1 MRETLPKADSDNNN
15 HFEQRSPLHR
25 LQINLTCA
33 NQMRYNPRA
42 MLPIEHI
49 RGEILEAVRE
59 PGFCVLLSA
68 PTGSGKSTRV
78 PGMLMEAGWGER
90 GTIIV
95 VQPRRLAAR
104 LLAGYVARQ
113 FPCRL
118 GQEVGYTVRF
128 DSQRSAATRIL
139 FVTDGIL
146 ERRLTEDP
154 ELRGVSAVIFDEV
167 HERRLSG
174 DLCLARVLQLQSGAR
189 PDIGVFVMS
198 ATLELDKLQG
208 YLPQARVLRAE
219 GRLYPVE
226 IGYQPPVP
234 VRNKFGYV
242 QPPPVWEQCAAA
254 VKQLVEQPDCGDVL
268 VFLPGAYE
276 IRRTVEIL
284 ENVGWMR
291 GRDVFALHGQLPPEA
306 QAQAVEKGDKPRVI
320 VSTNIAETSLTIEG
334 VRAVVDSGTAREARW
349 DPLRGIS
356 TLHVVPVSQ
365 AQAEQRAGRAGRLG
379 PGRCIRLW
387 SEAEHRRR
395 APFPA
400 PEVHRADISQAFLN
414 LLAWGCRGL
423 GDIRRFPWPD
433 APTEAETQ
441 RAWQLLEELGAATPQ
456 GITPTGQRM
465 LRHPLPPV
473 LARLLVAGEE
483 HGCSTEMAAIAALL
497 QGENIA
503 TAGGLAASLRHE
515 DDFTDFQAEW
525 RALQAAAQ
533 LHFNPQE
540 CGKLGIMA
548 RAAREVAQAFRQM
561 CRDRQK
567 EPDFAAARNG
577 VVRGLLG
584 SFPDHVAARNST
596 ATSTARL
603 CKRRGGSIAGD
614 SVAREA
620 AVFLAAE
627 MTEVGGKNVETRLS
641 RCTTLQLSDLCLH
654 EDDIAVYDTARR
666 RVLNFH
672 RHLYR
677 DLVIAEKEGGDA
689 APDAA
694 APLLAEQVVRGN
706 LRLEGWDGHVLQWI
720 NRLTCLRNAMPEL
733 EMPDFGE
740 EDRLVAITMLCE
752 GAVCYK
758 DIQNRPVL
766 PILGEWLSPWQ
777 KECLN
782 KYAPKALK
790 LANGREVKLLY
801 REDGTPTFGLKCQL
815 LFGVPQTPVI
825 AEGRV
830 KCLVEILAPNQ
841 RPYQITSDLASF
853 WRNGYPQMKK
863 DLAGRYPRHDW
874 PDSAPDA

>member
-1 MRETLPKADSDNNN
+1 
-15 HFEQRSPLHR
+15 
-25 LQINLTCA
+25 
-33 NQMRYNPRA
+33 
-42 MLPIEHI
+42 MLPIEQI
-49 RGEILEAVRE
+49 RGEILEAVKE

-78 PGMLMEAGWGER
+78 PGMLMEAGWGEK

-104 LLAGYVARQ
+104 LLAAYVARQ

-174 DLCLARVLQLQSGAR
+174 DLCLARVLELQRSAR
-189 PDIGVFVMS
+189 PEIGVFVMS

-208 YLPQARVLRAE
+208 YLPQATVLRAE
-219 GRLYPVE
+219 GRLFPVE
-226 IGYQPPVP
+226 VSYMPPVP

-254 VKQLVEQPDCGDVL
+254 VRQLVEQPESGDVL
-268 VFLPGAYE
+268 VFLPGVYE

-284 ENVGWMR
+284 EQVGWMH

-306 QAQAVEKGDKPRVI
+306 QARAVEHGSRPRVI

-334 VRAVVDSGTAREARW
+334 VRSVVDCGTAREARW

-356 TLHVVPVSQ
+356 TLHIVPISQ

-387 SEAEHRRR
+387 SEAEQRRR

-400 PEVHRADISQAFLN
+400 PEVHRADISQAYLN

-433 APTEAETQ
+433 APTEAESS
-441 RAWQLLEELGAATPQ
+441 RAWQLLEELGAADSQ
-456 GITPTGQRM
+456 GITPTGRQM
-465 LRHPLPPV
+465 LRYPLPPV
-473 LARLLVAGEE
+473 LARLLVAGDEF
-483 HGCSTEMAAIAALL
+483 GCTAEMAAIAALL

-503 TAGGLAASLRHE
+503 MASGLHPSLRH
-515 DDFTDFQAEW
+515 DGDFTDFQAEW
-525 RALQAAAQ
+525 RALQTAVR
-533 LHFNPQE
+533 LNYNPQE

-548 RAAREVAQAFRQM
+548 RAAREVAMAFRQM
-561 CRDRQK
+561 LDHRSA
-567 EPDFAAARNG
+567 EPDFTAHRQG

-584 SFPDHVAARNST
+584 SFPAHVAARNGT
-596 ATSTARL
+596 ATGPARL
-603 CKRRGGSIAGD
+603 CNRRGGSIEAD
-614 SVAREA
+614 SVARQCE
-620 AVFLAAE
+620 VFLAAE
-627 MTEVGGKNVETRLS
+627 MTEVGGKSVETRLS
-641 RCTTLQLSDLCLH
+641 RCTGLTTADLITR
-654 EDDIAVYDTARR
+654 EDDVAVYDPARK
-666 RVLNFH
+666 RVLNH
-672 RHLYR
+672 RCTLYR
-677 DLVIAEKEGGDA
+677 DLVLLEKETGDA
-689 APDAA
+689 APEAA

-720 NRLTCLRNAMPEL
+720 NRLTCLRTAMPDLEL
-733 EMPDFGE
+733 PDFGE

-752 GAVCYK
+752 GAVSYK
-758 DIQNRPVL
+758 EIQNRPVL

-777 KECLN
+777 RECLN
-782 KYAPKALK
+782 KYAPKALR
-790 LANGREVKLLY
+790 LPNGREVKLLY
-801 REDGTPTFGLKCQL
+801 REDGTPVFGLKCQL
-815 LFGVPQTPVI
+815 LFGVPHTPTI

-874 PDSAPDA
+874 PPTAPDA

>member
-1 MRETLPKADSDNNN
+1 MRP
-15 HFEQRSPLHR
+15 
-25 LQINLTCA
+25 
-33 NQMRYNPRA
+33 A
-42 MLPIEHI
+42 MLPIEQI
-49 RGEILEAVRE
+49 RGEILEAVKE

-78 PGMLMEAGWGER
+78 PGMLLEAGCGER

-154 ELRGVSAVIFDEV
+154 ELHGVSAVIFDEV

-174 DLCLARVLQLQSGAR
+174 DLCLARVLELQRGAR

-208 YLPQARVLRAE
+208 YLPQATVLRAE
-219 GRLYPVE
+219 GRLYPVQVS
-226 IGYQPPVP
+226 YLPPVP

-254 VKQLVEQPDCGDVL
+254 VRQLVEQPESGDVL

-284 ENVGWMR
+284 EQVGWMR
-291 GRDVFALHGQLPPEA
+291 GRDVFALHGQLTPEA
-306 QAQAVEKGDKPRVI
+306 QARAVECGSRPRVI

-334 VRAVVDSGTAREARW
+334 VRSVVDSGTAREARW
-349 DPLRGIS
+349 DPQRGIS
-356 TLHVVPVSQ
+356 TLHIVPISQ
-365 AQAEQRAGRAGRLG
+365 AQAEQRTGRAGRLG

-414 LLAWGCRGL
+414 LLAWGCRSL

-433 APTEAETQ
+433 APTEAETT
-441 RAWQLLEELGAATPQ
+441 RAWQLLEELGAADAA
-456 GITPTGQRM
+456 GITPMGRQM
-465 LRHPLPPV
+465 LRYPLPPV

-483 HGCSTEMAAIAALL
+483 YGCPAEMAAIAALL

-503 TAGGLAASLRHE
+503 TASGLHPSLRQE
-515 DDFTDFQAEW
+515 GDFTDFQAEW
-525 RALQAAAQ
+525 RALQTAVR
-533 LHFNPQE
+533 LNYNPQE
-540 CGKLGIMA
+540 CGRLGIMA
-548 RAAREVAQAFRQM
+548 RAAREVAMAFRQM
-561 CRDRQK
+561 LDHRGA
-567 EPDFAAARNG
+567 EPDFTAHRQG
-577 VVRGLLG
+577 VVHGLLG
-584 SFPDHVAARNST
+584 SFPAHVAARNST
-596 ATSTARL
+596 ATGTARL
-603 CKRRGGSIAGD
+603 CKRRGGSIAAD
-614 SVAREA
+614 SIARNCEI
-620 AVFLAAE
+620 FLAAE
-627 MTEVGGKNVETRLS
+627 MTEVGGKSVETRLS
-641 RCTTLQLSDLCLH
+641 RCTGLTTADLITG
-654 EDDIAVYDTARR
+654 EADVAMYDPARK
-666 RVLNFH
+666 RVLNYH
-672 RHLYR
+672 RTLYR
-677 DLVIAEKEGGDA
+677 DLVLTEKETGDA
-689 APDAA
+689 TPEAA

-706 LRLEGWDGHVLQWI
+706 LRLEGWDGHVLQWL
-720 NRLTCLRNAMPEL
+720 NRLTCLRTAMPEL
-733 EMPDFGE
+733 ELPEFSE

-752 GAVCYK
+752 GAVSYK
-758 DIQNRPVL
+758 EIQTRPVL

-777 KECLN
+777 RECLN
-782 KYAPKALK
+782 KYAPKAIRLP
-790 LANGREVKLLY
+790 NGREVKLLY
-801 REDGTPTFGLKCQL
+801 REDGTPVFGLKCQL
-815 LFGVPQTPVI
+815 LFGVPHTPTI

-841 RPYQITSDLASF
+841 RPYQITADLASF

-863 DLAGRYPRHDW
+863 ELAGRYPRHDW
-874 PDSAPDA
+874 PPTAPDA

>member
-1 MRETLPKADSDNNN
+1 MRA
-15 HFEQRSPLHR
+15 Q
-25 LQINLTCA
+25 
-33 NQMRYNPRA
+33 
-42 MLPIEHI
+42 MLPIEQI
-49 RGEILEAVRE
+49 RSEILEAVRQ

-78 PGMLMEAGWGER
+78 PGMLLEAGWGEK

-146 ERRLTEDP
+146 ERRLTEAP
-154 ELRGVSAVIFDEV
+154 GLRGVSAVIFDEV

-174 DLCLARVLQLQSGAR
+174 DLCLARVLELQRSSR

-198 ATLELDKLQG
+198 ATLELDKLQS
-208 YLPQARVLRAE
+208 YLPQATVLRAE

-226 IGYQPPVP
+226 VSYRQPVP
-234 VRNKFGYV
+234 VRNKSGYV
-242 QPPPVWEQCAAA
+242 QAPPVWEQCAEA
-254 VKQLVEQPDCGDVL
+254 VRELVEQPDCGDVL

-284 ENVGWMR
+284 ENAGWMR
-291 GRDVFALHGQLPPEA
+291 GRDVFALHGQLTPEA
-306 QAQAVEKGDKPRVI
+306 QACAVECGSRPRVI

-334 VRAVVDSGTAREARW
+334 VRSVVDSGTARESRW

-356 TLHVVPVSQ
+356 TLHVVPISQ

-387 SEAEHRRR
+387 SEAGHRRR

-414 LLAWGCRGL
+414 LLCWGCRNL

-433 APTEAETQ
+433 APTEAETA
-441 RAWQLLEELGAATPQ
+441 RAWQLLVELGAASEAGLTPI
-456 GITPTGQRM
+456 GRKM
-465 LRHPLPPV
+465 LQYPLPPV
-473 LARLLVAGEE
+473 LARLLVAGDES
-483 HGCSTEMAAIAALL
+483 GCPTEMAAIAALL
-497 QGENIA
+497 QGEDIA
-503 TAGGLAASLRHE
+503 LNTGLHPSLRQE
-515 DDFTDFQAEW
+515 DDFSDFQAGW
-525 RALQAAAQ
+525 RAVETAAQ
-533 LHFNPQE
+533 LNFNPQE
-540 CGKLGIMA
+540 CSRLGIMA
-548 RAAREVAQAFRQM
+548 RAAREIIQSFRQM
-561 CRDRQK
+561 LPGRP
-567 EPDFAAARNG
+567 ETPDFAAHRAG
-577 VVRGLLG
+577 IVAGLLG
-584 SFPDHVAARNST
+584 SFPAHVAARNNT

-603 CKRRGGSIAGD
+603 CNRRGGSIAAD
-614 SVAREA
+614 SVAKNA
-620 AVFLAAE
+620 GIFLAAE
-627 MTEVGGKNVETRLS
+627 ITEVGGKSVETRLGK
-641 RCTTLQLSDLCLH
+641 CTIVQLADLPTT
-654 EDDIAVYDTARR
+654 EDDAATYDPARK

-672 RHLYR
+672 RTLYR
-677 DLVIAEKEGGDA
+677 DLVLTEKETGDA

-694 APLLAEQVVRGN
+694 APLLAGQVVRGN

-720 NRLTCLRNAMPEL
+720 NRLTCLRAAMPEL
-733 EMPDFGE
+733 ELPGFGE

-777 KECLN
+777 RECLN
-782 KYAPKALK
+782 KYAPKAIRLP
-790 LANGREVKLLY
+790 NGREVRLLY
-801 REDGTPTFGLKCQL
+801 REDGIPVFGLKCQL
-815 LFGVPQTPVI
+815 LFGVPHTPTV

-874 PDSAPDA
+874 PDTAPDA

>member
-1 MRETLPKADSDNNN
+1 
-15 HFEQRSPLHR
+15 
-25 LQINLTCA
+25 
-33 NQMRYNPRA
+33 
-42 MLPIEHI
+42 MLPIEQI
-49 RGEILEAVRE
+49 RSEILEAVRQ

-78 PGMLMEAGWGER
+78 PGMLLEAGWGGK

-154 ELRGVSAVIFDEV
+154 ELRGVSAVVFDEV

-174 DLCLARVLQLQSGAR
+174 DLCLARVLELQRSSR
-189 PDIGVFVMS
+189 PEIGVFVMS
-198 ATLELDKLQG
+198 ATLELDKLQN
-208 YLPQARVLRAE
+208 YLPQATVLRAE

-226 IGYQPPVP
+226 VSYMPPVP

-242 QPPPVWEQCAAA
+242 QAPPVWEQCAEA
-254 VKQLVEQPDCGDVL
+254 VRELVEQPDCGDVL

-284 ENVGWMR
+284 EQVGWMK
-291 GRDVFALHGQLPPEA
+291 GRDVFALHGQLTPEA
-306 QAQAVEKGDKPRVI
+306 QARAVECANRPRVI

-334 VRAVVDSGTAREARW
+334 VRSVVDSGTARESRW

-356 TLHVVPVSQ
+356 TLHIVPISQ

-414 LLAWGCRGL
+414 LLCWGCRNL

-433 APTEAETQ
+433 APTEAETA
-441 RAWQLLEELGAATPQ
+441 RAWQLLVDLGAASEAGLTPI
-456 GITPTGQRM
+456 GRKM
-465 LRHPLPPV
+465 LQYPLPPV
-473 LARLLVAGEE
+473 LARLLVAGDES
-483 HGCSTEMAAIAALL
+483 GCRTEMAAIAALL
-497 QGENIA
+497 QGEDIA
-503 TAGGLAASLRHE
+503 LNTGLHPSLRLE
-515 DDFTDFQAEW
+515 DDFSDFQAEW
-525 RALQAAAQ
+525 RAVEAAAR
-533 LHFNPQE
+533 LNFNTQE
-540 CGKLGIMA
+540 CGRLGIMA
-548 RAAREVAQAFRQM
+548 RAAREIIQSFRQM
-561 CRDRQK
+561 LPGRP
-567 EPDFAAARNG
+567 EMPDFAAHRAG
-577 VVRGLLG
+577 IVAGLLG
-584 SFPDHVAARNST
+584 SFPAHVAARNQS

-603 CKRRGGSIAGD
+603 CQRRGGSTPSD
-614 SVAREA
+614 SVARNA

-627 MTEVGGKNVETRLS
+627 ITEIGGKGVETRLS
-641 RCTTLQLSDLCLH
+641 KCTILTPEALPTT
-654 EDDIAVYDTARR
+654 EDDIAVYDPARK
-666 RVLNFH
+666 RVFSHH
-672 RHLYR
+672 RILYR
-677 DLVIAEKEGGDA
+677 DLVIAEKETGDA
-689 APDAA
+689 APDDA

-720 NRLTCLRNAMPEL
+720 NRLTCLRQAMPEL
-733 EMPDFGE
+733 ELPEFGE
-740 EDRLVAITMLCE
+740 EDRLVAITMICE
-752 GAVCYK
+752 GAVSYK
-758 DIQNRPVL
+758 EIQNRPVL

-777 KECLN
+777 RECLN
-782 KYAPKALK
+782 RYAPKAIK
-790 LANGREVKLLY
+790 LANGREVRLLY

-815 LFGVPQTPVI
+815 LFGVPQTPTI

-830 KCLVEILAPNQ
+830 RCLVEILAPNQ
-841 RPYQITSDLASF
+841 RPYQITSDLSSF

-874 PDSAPDA
+874 PDTAPDA

>member
-1 MRETLPKADSDNNN
+1 MRP
-15 HFEQRSPLHR
+15 
-25 LQINLTCA
+25 
-33 NQMRYNPRA
+33 A
-42 MLPIEHI
+42 MLPIEQI
-49 RGEILEAVRE
+49 RGEILEAVKE

-78 PGMLMEAGWGER
+78 PGMLLEAGWGER

-174 DLCLARVLQLQSGAR
+174 DLCLARVLELQRGAR
-189 PDIGVFVMS
+189 PEIGVFVMS

-208 YLPQARVLRAE
+208 YLPQATVLRAE
-219 GRLYPVE
+219 GRLYPVQVS
-226 IGYQPPVP
+226 YMPPVP

-242 QPPPVWEQCAAA
+242 QPPPVWEQCSAA
-254 VKQLVEQPDCGDVL
+254 VRKLVEQPESGDVL

-284 ENVGWMR
+284 EQVGWMR
-291 GRDVFALHGQLPPEA
+291 GRDVFALHGQLTPEA
-306 QAQAVEKGDKPRVI
+306 QARAVECGSRPRVI

-334 VRAVVDSGTAREARW
+334 VRSVVDSGTAREARW

-356 TLHVVPVSQ
+356 TLHVVPISQ
-365 AQAEQRAGRAGRLG
+365 AQAEQRTGRAGRLG

-414 LLAWGCRGL
+414 LLAWGCRSL

-433 APTEAETQ
+433 APTEAETV
-441 RAWQLLEELGAATPQ
+441 RAWQLLEDLGAADNN
-456 GITPTGQRM
+456 GLTPTGYQM
-465 LRHPLPPV
+465 LQYPLPPV

-483 HGCSTEMAAIAALL
+483 YGCEVEMAAVAALL
-497 QGENIA
+497 QGEDIA
-503 TAGGLAASLRHE
+503 LSSGLATSLRHE
-515 DDFTDFQAEW
+515 DDYTDFQAEW
-525 RALQAAAQ
+525 RAVQAAGQ
-533 LHFNPQE
+533 LHYAPAACN
-540 CGKLGIMA
+540 KLGIMA
-548 RAAREVAQAFRQM
+548 RAAREITKSFRQIL
-561 CRDRQK
+561 RNTPG
-567 EPDFAAARNG
+567 EPDFDTHRHGIVA
-577 VVRGLLG
+577 GLLH
-584 SFPDHVAARNST
+584 SFPRHVAARNQS

-603 CKRRGGSIAGD
+603 CQRRGGSTPGD
-614 SVAREA
+614 SVARNA

-627 MTEVGGKNVETRLS
+627 ITEIGGKSVETRLS
-641 RCTTLQLSDLCLH
+641 KCTILTPEALPTT
-654 EDDIAVYDTARR
+654 EDDIAVYDPARK
-666 RVLNFH
+666 RVFSHH
-672 RHLYR
+672 RILYR
-677 DLVIAEKEGGDA
+677 DLVIAEKETGDA
-689 APDAA
+689 TPDDA
-694 APLLAEQVVRGN
+694 APLLAEQVVREN

-720 NRLTCLRNAMPEL
+720 NRLTCLRQAMPEL
-733 EMPDFGE
+733 ELPEFGE
-740 EDRLVAITMLCE
+740 EDRLVAITMICE
-752 GAVCYK
+752 GAVSYK
-758 DIQNRPVL
+758 EIQNRPVL

-777 KECLN
+777 RECLN
-782 KYAPKALK
+782 RYAPKAIK
-790 LANGREVKLLY
+790 LANGREVRLLY

-815 LFGVPQTPVI
+815 LFGVPQTPTI

-830 KCLVEILAPNQ
+830 RCLVEILAPNQ
-841 RPYQITSDLASF
+841 RPYQITSDLSSF

-874 PDSAPDA
+874 PDTAPDA

>member
-1 MRETLPKADSDNNN
+1 MRP
-15 HFEQRSPLHR
+15 
-25 LQINLTCA
+25 
-33 NQMRYNPRA
+33 A
-42 MLPIEHI
+42 MLPIEQI
-49 RGEILEAVRE
+49 RGEILEAVKE

-78 PGMLMEAGWGER
+78 PGMLLEAGCGER

-174 DLCLARVLQLQSGAR
+174 DLCLARVLELQRGAR
-189 PDIGVFVMS
+189 PEIGVFVMS

-208 YLPQARVLRAE
+208 YLPQATVLRAE
-219 GRLYPVE
+219 GRLYPVQVS
-226 IGYQPPVP
+226 YMPPVP

-254 VKQLVEQPDCGDVL
+254 VRQLVEQPESGDVL

-284 ENVGWMR
+284 EQVGWMR
-291 GRDVFALHGQLPPEA
+291 GRDVFALHGQLTPEA
-306 QAQAVEKGDKPRVI
+306 QARAVECGSRPRVI

-334 VRAVVDSGTAREARW
+334 VRSVVDSGTAREARW
-349 DPLRGIS
+349 DPQRGIS
-356 TLHVVPVSQ
+356 TLHVVPISQ
-365 AQAEQRAGRAGRLG
+365 AQAEQRTGRAGRLG

-414 LLAWGCRGL
+414 LLAWGCRSL

-433 APTEAETQ
+433 APTEAETT
-441 RAWQLLEELGAATPQ
+441 RAWQLLEELGAADSQ
-456 GITPTGQRM
+456 GITPTGRQM
-465 LRHPLPPV
+465 LRYPLPPV

-483 HGCSTEMAAIAALL
+483 YGCPAEMAAIAALL

-503 TAGGLAASLRHE
+503 TASGLHPSLRQE
-515 DDFTDFQAEW
+515 GDFTDFQAEW
-525 RALQAAAQ
+525 RALQTAVR
-533 LHFNPQE
+533 LNYNPQE
-540 CGKLGIMA
+540 CGRLGIMA

-561 CRDRQK
+561 LDHRGA
-567 EPDFAAARNG
+567 EPDFTAHRQG

-584 SFPDHVAARNST
+584 SFPAHVAARNST

-603 CKRRGGSIAGD
+603 CKRRGGCIAADSIA
-614 SVAREA
+614 RNCEI
-620 AVFLAAE
+620 FLAAE
-627 MTEVGGKNVETRLS
+627 MTEVGGKSVETRLS
-641 RCTTLQLSDLCLH
+641 RCTGLTTADLITG
-654 EDDIAVYDTARR
+654 EADVAMYDPARK
-666 RVLNFH
+666 RVLNYH
-672 RHLYR
+672 RTLYR
-677 DLVIAEKEGGDA
+677 DLVLTEKETGDA
-689 APDAA
+689 TPEAA

-706 LRLEGWDGHVLQWI
+706 LRLEGWDGHVLQWL
-720 NRLTCLRNAMPEL
+720 NRLTCLRAAMPEL
-733 EMPDFGE
+733 ELPGFSE

-752 GAVCYK
+752 GAVSYK
-758 DIQNRPVL
+758 EIQTRPVL

-777 KECLN
+777 RECLN
-782 KYAPKALK
+782 KYAPKALR
-790 LANGREVKLLY
+790 LPNGREVKLLY
-801 REDGTPTFGLKCQL
+801 REDGTPVFGLKCQL
-815 LFGVPQTPVI
+815 LFGVPHTPTI

-874 PDSAPDA
+874 PPTAPDA

>member
-1 MRETLPKADSDNNN
+1 MRP
-15 HFEQRSPLHR
+15 
-25 LQINLTCA
+25 
-33 NQMRYNPRA
+33 A
-42 MLPIEHI
+42 MLPIEQI
-49 RGEILEAVRE
+49 RGEILEAVKE

-78 PGMLMEAGWGER
+78 PGMLLEAGCGER

-174 DLCLARVLQLQSGAR
+174 DLCLARVLELQRGAR
-189 PDIGVFVMS
+189 PEIGVFVMS

-208 YLPQARVLRAE
+208 YLPQATVLRAE
-219 GRLYPVE
+219 GRLYPVQVS
-226 IGYQPPVP
+226 YMPPVP

-242 QPPPVWEQCAAA
+242 QPPPVWEQCSAA
-254 VKQLVEQPDCGDVL
+254 VRKLVEQPESGDVL

-284 ENVGWMR
+284 EQVGWMR
-291 GRDVFALHGQLPPEA
+291 GRDVFALHGQLTPEA
-306 QAQAVEKGDKPRVI
+306 QARAVECGSRPRVI
-320 VSTNIAETSLTIEG
+320 VSTNIADTSLTIEG
-334 VRAVVDSGTAREARW
+334 VRSVVDSGTAREARW

-356 TLHVVPVSQ
+356 TLHVVPISQ
-365 AQAEQRAGRAGRLG
+365 AQAEQRTGRAGRLG

-414 LLAWGCRGL
+414 LLAWGCRSL

-433 APTEAETQ
+433 APTETETT
-441 RAWQLLEELGAATPQ
+441 RAWQLLEELGAVDAE
-456 GITPTGQRM
+456 GITPTGRQM
-465 LRHPLPPV
+465 LRYPLPPV

-483 HGCSTEMAAIAALL
+483 FGCTAEMAAIAALL

-503 TAGGLAASLRHE
+503 LSTGLHPSLRME
-515 DDFTDFQAEW
+515 EDFTDFQAEW
-525 RALQAAAQ
+525 RALQAAAR
-533 LHFNPQE
+533 LNYNPQE
-540 CGKLGIMA
+540 CGRLGIMA

-561 CRDRQK
+561 LHRQDA
-567 EPDFAAARNG
+567 EPDFAAHRSG
-577 VVRGLLG
+577 VVRALLG
-584 SFPDHVAARNST
+584 SFPAHVAARNST
-596 ATSTARL
+596 ATGTARL
-603 CKRRGGSIAGD
+603 CNRRGGSIAAD
-614 SVAREA
+614 SVARNCDI
-620 AVFLAAE
+620 FLAAE
-627 MTEVGGKNVETRLS
+627 MTEVGGKSVETRLS
-641 RCTTLQLSDLCLH
+641 RATALSTTDLPTH
-654 EDDIAVYDTARR
+654 EDDVAVYDPARK
-666 RVLNFH
+666 RVLNYH
-672 RHLYR
+672 RTLYR
-677 DLVIAEKEGGDA
+677 DLVLTEKETGDA

-706 LRLEGWDGHVLQWI
+706 LRLEGWDGHVLQWV
-720 NRLTCLRNAMPEL
+720 NRLTCLRAAMPEL
-733 EMPDFGE
+733 ELPEFGE

-752 GAVCYK
+752 GAVSYK
-758 DIQNRPVL
+758 EIQTRPVL

-777 KECLN
+777 RECLN
-782 KYAPKALK
+782 KYAPKAIRLP
-790 LANGREVKLLY
+790 NGREVKLLY

-815 LFGVPQTPVI
+815 LFGVPNTPVI
-825 AEGRV
+825 VEGRV

-841 RPYQITSDLASF
+841 RPYQITGDLASF

-874 PDSAPDA
+874 PPTAPDA

>member
-1 MRETLPKADSDNNN
+1 MSKATELD
-15 HFEQRSPLHR
+15 FAGRPGIQ
-25 LQINLTCA
+25 CA
-33 NQMRYNPRA
+33 H

-49 RGEILEAVRE
+49 RNDILEAVRQ

-78 PGMLMEAGWGER
+78 PGMLLEAGWGEK
-90 GTIIV
+90 GTIVV

-154 ELRGVSAVIFDEV
+154 ELRGVSAVVFDEV

-174 DLCLARVLQLQSGAR
+174 DLCLARVLELQRSSR
-189 PDIGVFVMS
+189 PEIGVFVMS
-198 ATLELDKLQG
+198 ATLELDKLQD
-208 YLPQARVLRAE
+208 YLPQATVLRAE

-226 IGYQPPVP
+226 VSYMPPVP

-242 QPPPVWEQCAAA
+242 QAPPVWEQSAAA
-254 VKQLVEQPDCGDVL
+254 VRQLIEQSDCGDVL

-284 ENVGWMR
+284 EQVGWMK
-291 GRDVFALHGQLPPEA
+291 GRDVFALHGQLTPEA
-306 QAQAVEKGDKPRVI
+306 QALAVEYGSRPRVI

-334 VRAVVDSGTAREARW
+334 VRSVVDSGTARESRW

-356 TLHVVPVSQ
+356 TLHIVPISQ
-365 AQAEQRAGRAGRLG
+365 AQAEQRTGRAGRLG

-387 SEAEHRRR
+387 SEAEQRRR

-414 LLAWGCRGL
+414 LLAWGCKGL
-423 GDIRRFPWPD
+423 SNIRRFPWPD
-433 APTEAETQ
+433 APTEAETA
-441 RAWQLLEELGAATPQ
+441 RAWQLLEDLGAADKN
-456 GITPTGQRM
+456 GLTPTGYQM
-465 LRHPLPPV
+465 LQYPLPPV
-473 LARLLVAGEE
+473 LARLLVAGEKY
-483 HGCSTEMAAIAALL
+483 GCEVEMAAVAALL
-497 QGENIA
+497 QGEDIA
-503 TAGGLAASLRHE
+503 LSSGLAASLRHE
-515 DDFTDFQAEW
+515 DDYTDFQAEW
-525 RALQAAAQ
+525 RAVQAAGQ
-533 LHFNPQE
+533 LHYDPAACN
-540 CGKLGIMA
+540 KLGIMA
-548 RAAREVAQAFRQM
+548 RAAREITKSFRQIL
-561 CRDRQK
+561 RNTPG
-567 EPDFAAARNG
+567 EPDFDTHRHGIVA
-577 VVRGLLG
+577 GLLH
-584 SFPDHVAARNST
+584 SFPRHVAARNQS

-603 CKRRGGSIAGD
+603 CQRRGGSTPSD
-614 SVAREA
+614 SVARNA

-627 MTEVGGKNVETRLS
+627 ITEIGGKSVETRLS
-641 RCTTLQLSDLCLH
+641 KCTILTPEALPTT
-654 EDDIAVYDTARR
+654 EDDIAVYDPARK
-666 RVLNFH
+666 RVFSHH
-672 RHLYR
+672 RILYR
-677 DLVIAEKEGGDA
+677 DLVIAEKETGDA
-689 APDAA
+689 APDDA

-720 NRLTCLRNAMPEL
+720 NRLTCLRQAMPEL
-733 EMPDFGE
+733 ELPEFGE
-740 EDRLVAITMLCE
+740 EDRLVAITMICE
-752 GAVCYK
+752 GAVSYK
-758 DIQNRPVL
+758 EIQNRPVL

-777 KECLN
+777 RECLN
-782 KYAPKALK
+782 RYAPKAIK
-790 LANGREVKLLY
+790 LANGREVRLLY

-815 LFGVPQTPVI
+815 LFGVPQTPTI

-830 KCLVEILAPNQ
+830 RCLVEILAPNQ
-841 RPYQITSDLASF
+841 RPYQITSDLSSF

-874 PDSAPDA
+874 PDTAPDA